1 MVRPNARLLG
11 VGSTAPPA
19 KSTERWIAFT
29 RPVMVRLMALYLVT
43 GGAGFIGSN
52 LVQALL
58 ARGERVRVLDNFATG
73 REVNLEGVTDKIDLH
88 RSDLRDLDAVRKAMV
103 GVDYVLHQG
112 ALGSVPRSVADPV
125 TTDRVNVLGTLH
137 VLVAARDAKVKRVV
151 AASSSSV
158 YGDTPTLPKVET
170 MMLSP
175 RSPYAV
181 SKVATEQYLRA
192 FHTSYGL
199 ETVGLRYF
207 NVFGPRQ
214 DPNGEYAAVIPRF
227 VAATLAGQPV
237 TIYGDGLQS
246 RDFCFVDNVVEANLK
261 ACTADGAGGQTF
273 NIACHE
279 RTSLLD
285 VLEVIARALGRELPR
300 PNHLPAR
307 AGDVK
312 HSLADIGLAGRVLGY
327 SGAIKFA
334 EGITRAISY
343 YEEMARAGSAGR

>member
-1 MVRPNARLLG
+1 MACPNARNAGRIARGTMQVDRLY
-11 VGSTAPPA
+11 PA
-19 KSTERWIAFT
+19 GYGPF
-29 RPVMVRLMALYLVT
+29 MALYLVT

-52 LVQALL
+52 LVHALL
-58 ARGERVRVLDNFATG
+58 ARGERVRVLDDFSTG
-73 REVNLEGVTDKIDLH
+73 REVNLEGLGEKIDLH
-88 RSDLRDLDAVRKAMV
+88 RADLRDLDAVRKAML

-112 ALGSVPRSVADPV
+112 ALGSVPRSVADPL

-137 VLVAARDAKVKRVV
+137 VLVAAREAKVKRVV
-151 AASSSSV
+151 AASSSSI

-181 SKVATEQYLRA
+181 SKAATEQYLKA
-192 FHTSYGL
+192 FYLSYGL

-227 VAATLAGQPV
+227 VAATLAGEAV

-261 ACTADGAGGQTF
+261 ACTAEGAAGQAF
-273 NIACHE
+273 NIACGE
-279 RTSLLD
+279 RTTLLE
-285 VLEVIARALGRELPR
+285 VLEQIAKALGKALPPPR
-300 PNHLPAR
+300 LLPAR

-312 HSLADIGLAGRVLGY
+312 HSLADIDRARQVLGY

-343 YEEMARAGSAGR
+343 YEDMARAARSAGR

>member
-1 MVRPNARLLG
+1 
-11 VGSTAPPA
+11 
-19 KSTERWIAFT
+19 
-29 RPVMVRLMALYLVT
+29 MVRLMALYLVT

-52 LVQALL
+52 LVHALL
-58 ARGERVRVLDNFATG
+58 ARGEGVRVLDNFATG
-73 REVNLEGVTDKIDLH
+73 REVNLEGVTDRIELH

-112 ALGSVPRSVADPV
+112 ALGSVPRSVADPI

-137 VLVAARDAKVKRVV
+137 VLVAAREAKVKRVV
-151 AASSSSV
+151 AASSSSI
-158 YGDTPTLPKVET
+158 YGDTPVLPKVET

-192 FHTSYGL
+192 FHASYGL

-227 VAATLAGQPV
+227 VSATLAGQPV
-237 TIYGDGLQS
+237 TIHGDGLQS

-261 ACTADGAGGQTF
+261 ACTAEGAAGLAF

-279 RTSLLD
+279 QTTLLEVLD
-285 VLEVIARALGRELPR
+285 VIAKALGRTLPP
-300 PNHLPAR
+300 PNFLPAR

-312 HSLADIGLAGRVLGY
+312 HSLADIDRARQVLGY

-334 EGITRAISY
+334 EGLTRAISY